1 MLIHFL
7 AGGRLGHGMRSGFF
21 LMLLISLWKTSR
33 GAYLWIPYW
42 AADVVIVLAFSAA
55 ISASKASILS
65 YLVVYMGLWAVNN
78 VKIWK
83 VSISKSEL
91 VGYGFWTVT
100 DEVGPRI
107 TSILSLVVWLL
118 TIAIGS
124 EEAPIRCP
132 AVGALELIADIAT
145 PVTILSNYA
154 QIVLARS
161 DHFCTL
167 VCFLCHL
174 LYLLFFHLNINQYD
188 YK

>member
-1 MLIHFL
+1 MDFKERLIKVFNNYGNKVSL
-7 AGGRLGHGMRSGFF
+7 LRFYKEMRFCEQMYIH
-21 LMLLISLWKTSR
+21 L
-33 GAYLWIPYW
+33 
-42 AADVVIVLAFSAA
+42 
-55 ISASKASILS
+55 
-65 YLVVYMGLWAVNN
+65 
-78 VKIWK
+78 KIWK

-118 TIAIGS
+118 TIVIGS

-145 PVTILSNYA
+145 PVTVLSNYA

-174 LYLLFFHLNINQYD
+174 LYLLFFT
-188 YK
+188 